1 MEINVKKEKINIK
14 KNVGRQCKSIMI
26 EKDIVLPDNKPDI
39 IQIQADNSNIYISKK
54 EMVDNKYKIE
64 GGIQTRINYL
74 TSDGNNCILK
84 IEEKF
89 EEIFE
94 IKDMNEDCF
103 ITDKIK
109 NMITNILI
117 VNERK
122 IHFKAEI
129 EYCID
134 ANMKNTEEFISG
146 IETDNKMQLLTQ
158 SKCINTFI
166 GHGESKISVKEKIQ
180 FQNEHEPIEI
190 LKFDYEINNIEKKIS
205 YNKILVKADCCIKLV
220 YQTSKGKTNSYSK
233 NIPLMGFVDVEN
245 VNDSNTIDIEF
256 NLRKIDINENSVSPE
271 VDIEIE
277 FNLIS
282 DIYQE
287 NKIDL
292 LDDLYDLNYET
303 LITKRN
309 INVENGIK
317 RLILN
322 KKIEHKY
329 IIEDVNQIFSTQ
341 IEIINIEKINS
352 EIEVEIK
359 AIYLYNTFENQNI
372 NKKEE
377 KFKVTLKLE
386 NELSDPIVEILNKK
400 VDILPDSS
408 VLTSFDINV
417 YNNSSEELT
426 VIDDIKFN
434 ENERDNSYS
443 MIIYFVKPGDTI
455 WKIAKK
461 FKSTIEEI
469 VKVNQIEDENMIN
482 VGEKLFI
489 PREV

>member
-14 KNVGRQCKSIMI
+14 KNIGKQCKTILI

-39 IQIQADNSNIYISKK
+39 IQIQDDNSNIYIGKK
-54 EMVDNKYKIE
+54 EIIDNKFKIE

-74 TSDGNNCILK
+74 TSDGDNSILK

-94 IKDMNEDCF
+94 IKNMNEDCF

-109 NMITNILI
+109 NIITNILI

-134 ANMKNTEEFISG
+134 MNQKSVEEFISG
-146 IETDNKMQLLTQ
+146 IETDNKIQSLSQ
-158 SKCINTFI
+158 SKSINTFI
-166 GHGESKISVKEKIQ
+166 GHGESKINVKEKIQ
-180 FQNEHEPIEI
+180 FQDEHEPVEI
-190 LKFDYEINNIEKKIS
+190 IKFDYEITNIEKKVS
-205 YNKILVKADCCIKLV
+205 YNKILVKADCCLKLV
-220 YQTSKGKTNSYSK
+220 YQTAQGKINSYNR

-256 NLRKIDINENSVSPE
+256 TLRKLDIIENPVSPE

-287 NKIDL
+287 NRIDI

-303 LITKRN
+303 NITKRN
-309 INVENGIK
+309 INVENGG
-317 RLILN
+317 RQLILN
-322 KKIEHKY
+322 KEIEHKY
-329 IIEDVNQIFSTQ
+329 VIEDINQIFDTQ
-341 IEIINIEKINS
+341 IQIIKIEKTNS
-352 EIEVEIK
+352 EIEAELRL
-359 AIYLYNTFENQNI
+359 IYLYNTFENKNI
-372 NKKEE
+372 NQKEE
-377 KFKVTLKLE
+377 KFKVNLKQDKELIDPTIE
-386 NELSDPIVEILNKK
+386 NTNKK
-400 VDILPDSS
+400 IDVLPDSS
-408 VLTSFDINV
+408 VLTTFDINI
-417 YNNSSEELT
+417 YNNSSEELS
-426 VIDDIKFN
+426 VIDDIIID
-434 ENERDNSYS
+434 ENEIDNSYS

-461 FKSTIEEI
+461 FKSTINEI
-469 VKVNQIEDENMIN
+469 VKVNQIEDEDIIN
-482 VGEKLFI
+482 VGDKLFI